1 MSNHTKTYKRTDP
14 GVPKW
19 LHKIDPPKRKNTS
32 RNTSRNTSPK
42 CKKQKQKSKKE
53 ETKKRKFGGKRNT
66 KNKKQGKK
74 DTLYIVHN
82 VESCFHC
89 AAFMEKW
96 NKQGLKQKIKKTFPK
111 LQVKDYSVH
120 EFLSKKQ
127 FQNKFP
133 PIQGIPVFFGVG
145 VSKKN
150 DAVKE
155 IRGNIDEETLKTF
168 IKSFH

>member
-1 MSNHTKTYKRTDP
+1 MNNRIQTYTRKNPD
-14 GVPKW
+14 VLEW
-19 LHKIDPPKRKNTS
+19 LRKIDPPKRSYSKS
-32 RNTSRNTSPK
+32 SSPKTSPN
-42 CKKQKQKSKKE
+42 KKQKKE
-53 ETKKRKFGGKRNT
+53 EEKLTGKRKYSGGRKT

-111 LQVKDYSVH
+111 LQVKDYPVN